1 MELQHYRPGRS
12 AGGYVTENLNTT
24 QAVNI
29 SVPGLNGIGVNISIR
44 AYRGT
49 LPGSFENRE
58 TGHSRR
64 DVTEGTPSVGV
75 PRAAFPGTNLV
86 D

>member
-1 MELQHYRPGRS
+1 MSQKI
-12 AGGYVTENLNTT
+12 LNTT

-29 SVPGLNGIGVNISIR
+29 SVSGPNGIGVNISVR

-58 TGHSRR
+58 TGHSIR
-64 DVTEGTPSVGV
+64 DVIEDMFSVGV